1 MTFLKL
7 YIFFLVLTSFTDSC
21 ENVWTPCL
29 ELHCRS
35 KFNDAEKFLTDQ
47 CANLCD
53 IIRLYFE
60 SLPRLGGF
68 ILYICVYWVSSIF
81 TMYIVNNYFYLV
93 VSHESVKLETIFT
106 GNGRSDKNKELPVRV
121 TDVIKKIPRINVQ
134 LFEIANALPV
144 EIALRL
150 RVHPLI
156 LL

>member
-1 MTFLKL
+1 
-7 YIFFLVLTSFTDSC
+7 
-21 ENVWTPCL
+21 
-29 ELHCRS
+29 
-35 KFNDAEKFLTDQ
+35 
-47 CANLCD
+47 
-53 IIRLYFE
+53 
-60 SLPRLGGF
+60 
-68 ILYICVYWVSSIF
+68 
-81 TMYIVNNYFYLV
+81 MYIVNNYFYLV